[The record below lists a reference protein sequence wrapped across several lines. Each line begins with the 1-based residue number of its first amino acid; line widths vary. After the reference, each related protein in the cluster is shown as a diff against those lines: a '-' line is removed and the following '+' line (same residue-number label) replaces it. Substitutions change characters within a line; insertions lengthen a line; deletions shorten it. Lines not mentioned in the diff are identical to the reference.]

1 MHYNLTYAPSSN
13 AKPLYLDEQWLI
25 DDTYYEFKNLNPQD
39 KSDNVQVFI
48 PLNLN
53 KYQILRRLDRVISEF
68 GAASERNEFAYRR
81 AVEKILTQLE
91 IFDQIWCERMS
102 IEDGKHYSL
111 TIEIAEKV
119 IKKLEAIPDAC
130 AECFPFETI
139 DELKEEYLQEK

>member
-1 MHYNLTYAPSSN
+1 
-13 AKPLYLDEQWLI
+13 
-25 DDTYYEFKNLNPQD
+25 
-39 KSDNVQVFI
+39 
-48 PLNLN
+48 
-53 KYQILRRLDRVISEF
+53 
-68 GAASERNEFAYRR
+68 
-81 AVEKILTQLE
+81 
-91 IFDQIWCERMS
+91 MS

>member
-53 KYQILRRLDRVISEF
+53 KDQILRRLDRVISEF

-111 TIEIAEKV
+111 TTQLSHDA
-119 IKKLEAIPDAC
+119 KL
-130 AECFPFETI
+130 
-139 DELKEEYLQEK
+139 